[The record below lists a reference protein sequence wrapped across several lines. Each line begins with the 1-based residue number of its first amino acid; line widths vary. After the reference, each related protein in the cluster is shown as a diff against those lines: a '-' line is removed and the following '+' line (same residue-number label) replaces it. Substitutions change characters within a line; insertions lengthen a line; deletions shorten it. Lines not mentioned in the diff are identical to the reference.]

1 MLLYLTKH
9 LEFRR
14 KAQFVAFLKW
24 LMVLYM
30 SPLILNGFLKFE
42 IQKQEIFNADEHLTT
57 PNINQ
62 LQILVEEGFNSIRE
76 RRENPL
82 SISVLL
88 VQSRSWESIMVLL
101 ILIAISVLFL
111 LVFGFRA
118 LRRRSSLT
126 REKKKDQNPL
136 LGQLELQQSL
146 EIRNRMMTILSH
158 DLKGPARFLG
168 EIVAAIK
175 TKMECNQGS
184 NCEKEIQHLE
194 CGIRHFNQRIHLVL
208 AWMNGAYQI
217 SEPLEIWCDLTK
229 IWRACLEEHQ
239 LMAERVGLKIHA
251 ERPKEDLAPLKC
263 EAEALKLILNNLF
276 TNALRFAKEEVYCRI
291 SLKQGLYYLTIED
304 DGAGIPCEKDL
315 ESLNQGRGIPS
326 KVPEGEA
333 EGSGMGLLI
342 VHDLI
347 RRNGAQVS
355 FANGPRGLKVTLCF
369 EAQKP
374 SEAS

>member
-30 SPLILNGFLKFE
+30 SPLLLSGSLKFE
-42 IQKQEIFNADEHLTT
+42 IQKQKIFHAEEHSTKQS
-57 PNINQ
+57 INQ
-62 LQILVEEGFNSIRE
+62 LQILVEEDFNSKRE
-76 RRENPL
+76 RRENPI

-88 VQSRSWESIMVLL
+88 VQSRSWESIVVLL

-111 LVFGFRA
+111 LVFGLRA
-118 LRRRSSLT
+118 LKRRPSLK
-126 REKKKDQNPL
+126 RAKKKDQNPL

-175 TKMECNQGS
+175 TKMECNQES
-184 NCEKEIQHLE
+184 NYEKEIQHLE

-208 AWMNGAYQI
+208 AWMKGAYQI
-217 SEPLEIWCDLTK
+217 SEPVEIWCDLTK
-229 IWRACLEEHQ
+229 IWQACLEEHQ
-239 LMAERVGLKIHA
+239 LMAERSGLKIQA
-251 ERPKEDLAPLKC
+251 EIPEKELVPLKC
-263 EAEALKLILNNLF
+263 EAEALKLILNNLL
-276 TNALRFAKEEVYCRI
+276 TNALRFAKEEVYCGI
-291 SLKQGLYYLTIED
+291 SLKQGLYYLSIED
-304 DGAGIPCEKDL
+304 DGAGISCEKDL
-315 ESLNQGRGIPS
+315 ENLNQGKGIPS
-326 KVPEGEA
+326 KVPDGEA

-342 VHDLI
+342 VQDLI

-355 FANGPRGLKVTLCF
+355 FANGLRGLKVTLCF
-369 EAQKP
+369 EAQMP
-374 SEAS
+374 LESP